1 VKTLNRLAAPL
12 LLALG
17 LIAPSPARTQ
27 EFPSR
32 PITIIVP
39 FPAGGAVDVL
49 IRPVAQF
56 LRDRY
61 KVSVIVENKTGA
73 GGNLGTAA
81 VAKAA
86 PDGYTL
92 VAGTVGTQVI
102 NGLLEDVGFDGIA
115 SFAPIT
121 ANAIVPNVLLV
132 HAGLPVNNLGELIA
146 YARQNPGVLDYASAG
161 IGSPSHLAGELLAAQ
176 AGIQIVH
183 VPYRGAPPVVTDL
196 VSGRVKMFFNNL
208 PSSLPL
214 LKAGGVRAIAVTT
227 PTRAAAMSA
236 IPTMMESGLP
246 RFEVVT
252 WYGILAPQGTPAAI
266 VERLNRDIT
275 DALRAPDVA
284 AVYQAQGVTVVGNSV
299 QAFADLLQKDK
310 AKWAAVI
317 RDAGIKVG
325 K

>member
-1 VKTLNRLAAPL
+1 MKTLNRLAAPL

-102 NGLLEDVGFDGIA
+102 NGLLEDVGFDGI
-115 SFAPIT
+115 SSVAPIT
-121 ANAIVPNVLLV
+121 ANAIFPNVLLV
-132 HAGLPVNNLGELIA
+132 YAGLPVDNLGELIA
-146 YARQNPGVLDYASAG
+146 HARQNPGVLDYASAG

>member
-1 VKTLNRLAAPL
+1 MKTLNRLAAPL

-39 FPAGGAVDVL
+39 FPAGGAVNVL

-81 VAKAA
+81 VAKAT

-146 YARQNPGVLDYASAG
+146 HARQNPGVLDYASAG

>member
-39 FPAGGAVDVL
+39 FPAGGAVNVL

-146 YARQNPGVLDYASAG
+146 HARQNPGVLDYASAG

>member
-1 VKTLNRLAAPL
+1 MKTLNRLAAPL

-81 VAKAA
+81 VAKAT

-132 HAGLPVNNLGELIA
+132 YAGLPVNNLGELIA

>member
-1 VKTLNRLAAPL
+1 MKTLNRLAAPL

-132 HAGLPVNNLGELIA
+132 YAGLPVNNLGELIA
-146 YARQNPGVLDYASAG
+146 HARQNPGVLDYASAG

>member
-1 VKTLNRLAAPL
+1 MKTLNRLAAPL

-146 YARQNPGVLDYASAG
+146 HARQNPGVLDYASAG

>member
-1 VKTLNRLAAPL
+1 MKTLNRLAAPL

>member
-1 VKTLNRLAAPL
+1 MKTLNRLAAPL

-81 VAKAA
+81 VAKAT